1 MFWEFLGFGDKT
13 PFWKK
18 TNIGSLH
25 IPGGV
30 RPDLPHKSWPIGVSV
45 EVAPELL
52 PMLLP
57 ILLPPQESFILF
69 SEVEVGLLKLH
80 VGEVNPKVFSA
91 NADPEVEEVLLL
103 WFLIKSIAVGA
114 TDPGVNVGSSS
125 GFFKPGP
132 FQG

>member
-1 MFWEFLGFGDKT
+1 MLFLQFFTKEIICFGSFWRQNSFL
-13 PFWKK
+13 KK
-18 TNIGSLH
+18 RKNIGSLH

-103 WFLIKSIAVGA
+103 
-114 TDPGVNVGSSS
+114 
-125 GFFKPGP
+125 
-132 FQG
+132 